1 LAKVVAYQATLPKY
15 DVRYVETDTEFA
27 RYMLA
32 STAEQVEQLTCRIE
46 PDLLVLDDL
55 FLADAS
61 PM

>member
-1 LAKVVAYQATLPKY
+1 
-15 DVRYVETDTEFA
+15 VRYVETDTEFA
-27 RYMLA
+27 RYGLA
-32 STAEQVEQLTCRIE
+32 STAEQLTCRIE